1 MLASASPR
9 RRRLLAEA
17 GFDFEVLPAR
27 AAEFSSSEAVGP
39 GDLPL
44 LNSLLK
50 ARAAARLR
58 PGCFVIGADTMIVL
72 DGAVMGKPSSPAEAV
87 AMLERLSGR
96 GHRVVTGVTVIRPDG
111 GAESF
116 SEITGVFFKKL
127 SLEVIA
133 GYLQKVNVLDK
144 AGAYAIQEHGDMLI
158 ETVSGSFSNVEGLPM
173 ERLTPLLA
181 RLFA

>member
-27 AAEFSSSEAVGP
+27 ATEFSSSEAVCAA
-39 GDLPL
+39 DLPL

-58 PGCFVIGADTMIVL
+58 PGCFVIGADTMILL
-72 DGAVMGKPSSPAEAV
+72 DDALLGKPASPEEAA

-111 GAESF
+111 GAEGF
-116 SEITGVFFKKL
+116 SETTEVFFKTL
-127 SLEVIA
+127 SPEVIA
-133 GYLQKVNVLDK
+133 EYLQKVNVLDK

-158 ETVSGSFSNVEGLPM
+158 EKISGSFSNVEGLPM
-173 ERLTPLLA
+173 ESLTPLLA
-181 RLFA
+181 RLSV